1 MISSVGSYSAAQ
13 TGGTSSLKAASATGQ
28 VSDTSKNQGAS
39 GTQGG
44 GTLTISTLASQ
55 LADSASRAEARDKM
69 LSRSELADK
78 ANSLLDQILGD
89 AYQANK
95 AKYNNEVPKTDDPEL
110 LARAKQATE
119 FVTSS
124 DRGSRSVKNPFG
136 SLSREQLSNIIYDD
150 SGNYTINER
159 RAAYYE
165 SDDREQ
171 AWRVKVAAQAMDEY
185 NRTGKMTNFFS
196 SVLDHFKELPTIEQA
211 QYPKD
216 YASDLESKIS
226 RDFNYRTHQAE
237 GKSEN
242 PMNLIEMLFAQSPL
256 QTDELFQKKNITESP
271 TVRSTAESNQ
281 STSVSLSGRAIMLSR
296 LFGTQNSNTE
306 PPVVS
311 GVNGMDLKHIGMSPQ
326 NFLTTSDRALL
337 SDMYEYAQQ
346 QGADL
351 QNVDQLAYALGTYRQ
366 SNDGRSMS
374 SFNGGNSFDL
384 EGHQLTVSFNEKD
397 AATAARIL
405 NGDAINSTKLDQGFL
420 RYTLDPGYGAL
431 SNTSDFEFM
440 EQMVIKFSDVGA
452 KQMSLPS
459 KFSTFSYRV
468 INESA
473 VFTASKQILNPN
485 PASTFKPQIIND
497 NGKWIVLDP
506 SVLEDNLF
514 EQALTQQKM
523 KLTTSQNEM
532 IVNTLFANDHK
543 VSKNSQL
550 FDVLKLLSIPG
561 TTKKP

>member
-242 PMNLIEMLFAQSPL
+242 PMNLIEMLFAQTGGTMASKVTSAVEQTSDTSPNQGASSGMQTISTLARQLAASTSRAEERDRTLTRSELADKAKSILNQTVGDAYYANKARHDSEVPKTGDPELLARAKQATAFVNDASRGGHSIKNPFSGLSREQLSNIIYDESGTYTVNERHAAWRESYDQEEAWRVKVTTQAMAEYNSTGKLTNFFSSVLDHFKELPAIEQAQYPKDYATDL
-256 QTDELFQKKNITESP
+256 QSKIDLDFNYRTHRAEGKDKDPMSLIEMLFEQSPQQTNELPQEPKNTTDSP
-271 TVRSTAESNQ
+271 TVRS
-281 STSVSLSGRAIMLSR
+281 
-296 LFGTQNSNTE
+296 
-306 PPVVS
+306 
-311 GVNGMDLKHIGMSPQ
+311 
-326 NFLTTSDRALL
+326 
-337 SDMYEYAQQ
+337 
-346 QGADL
+346 
-351 QNVDQLAYALGTYRQ
+351 
-366 SNDGRSMS
+366 
-374 SFNGGNSFDL
+374 
-384 EGHQLTVSFNEKD
+384 
-397 AATAARIL
+397 
-405 NGDAINSTKLDQGFL
+405 
-420 RYTLDPGYGAL
+420 
-431 SNTSDFEFM
+431 
-440 EQMVIKFSDVGA
+440 
-452 KQMSLPS
+452 
-459 KFSTFSYRV
+459 
-468 INESA
+468 
-473 VFTASKQILNPN
+473 NP
-485 PASTFKPQIIND
+485 
-497 NGKWIVLDP
+497 
-506 SVLEDNLF
+506 
-514 EQALTQQKM
+514 
-523 KLTTSQNEM
+523 
-532 IVNTLFANDHK
+532 
-543 VSKNSQL
+543 
-550 FDVLKLLSIPG
+550 
-561 TTKKP
+561 

>member
-1 MISSVGSYSAAQ
+1 MVSSIGSYSTAQ
-13 TGGTSSLKAASATGQ
+13 TGNAVAFKAASATEL
-28 VSDTSKNQGAS
+28 VSDASKNQGAS

-256 QTDELFQKKNITESP
+256 QTDELFQKKNITES
-271 TVRSTAESNQ
+271 
-281 STSVSLSGRAIMLSR
+281 
-296 LFGTQNSNTE
+296 
-306 PPVVS
+306 
-311 GVNGMDLKHIGMSPQ
+311 GVASENGI
-326 NFLTTSDRALL
+326 
-337 SDMYEYAQQ
+337 
-346 QGADL
+346 
-351 QNVDQLAYALGTYRQ
+351 
-366 SNDGRSMS
+366 
-374 SFNGGNSFDL
+374 
-384 EGHQLTVSFNEKD
+384 
-397 AATAARIL
+397 
-405 NGDAINSTKLDQGFL
+405 
-420 RYTLDPGYGAL
+420 
-431 SNTSDFEFM
+431 
-440 EQMVIKFSDVGA
+440 
-452 KQMSLPS
+452 
-459 KFSTFSYRV
+459 
-468 INESA
+468 
-473 VFTASKQILNPN
+473 
-485 PASTFKPQIIND
+485 
-497 NGKWIVLDP
+497 
-506 SVLEDNLF
+506 
-514 EQALTQQKM
+514 
-523 KLTTSQNEM
+523 
-532 IVNTLFANDHK
+532 
-543 VSKNSQL
+543 
-550 FDVLKLLSIPG
+550 
-561 TTKKP
+561 